1 MFQLN
6 APESAR
12 MFFAPLAAN
21 LDVVRGH
28 LLALLVENG
37 NDVGR
42 RAAPQARDKQFEGTG
57 SGFAAPLYIDGDGVA
72 AGGGGD
78 QEVVAGILND
88 GGGAG
93 VMLSPIAHDT
103 LLTSMAEILTL
114 AQIQNARQRIAPC
127 VRRTPLTASAVLS
140 ERLKTN
146 VYVKLELFQKTG
158 SFKVRGAFN
167 KALGLTAEERGQGLV
182 AVSGGNHAQAV
193 AYAARTLGLKSVILM
208 PESTPANYVDATRG
222 YGAEIKFAANV
233 GAAFAEVAE
242 YERQGWAYIHPFDD
256 PVVMAGQGTI
266 GLEILDDVPQVTD
279 IIVSIGGGGLIGGIA
294 TAVRSLKPSV
304 RIWGVETEGA
314 DCMSKSLA
322 AGKIVTLGRDHVHCA
337 HSGRAGAFG
346 IHLGDGARFTRKRHR
361 GQRRRSALPRCGSC
375 WSG

>member
-1 MFQLN
+1 M
-6 APESAR
+6 P
-12 MFFAPLAAN
+12 
-21 LDVVRGH
+21 DV
-28 LLALLVENG
+28 
-37 NDVGR
+37 
-42 RAAPQARDKQFEGTG
+42 
-57 SGFAAPLYIDGDGVA
+57 
-72 AGGGGD
+72 
-78 QEVVAGILND
+78 
-88 GGGAG
+88 
-93 VMLSPIAHDT
+93 
-103 LLTSMAEILTL
+103 LTL
-114 AQIQNARQRIAPC
+114 TEIQEARHRIAPC

-167 KALGLTAEERGQGLV
+167 KALGLKAEERGQGLV

-193 AYAARTLGLKSVILM
+193 AYAARTLGLKSVVLM
-208 PESTPANYVDATRG
+208 PDSTPANYVDATRG

-233 GAAFAEVAE
+233 GTAFAEVAQ
-242 YERQGWAYIHPFDD
+242 YEREGWAYVHPFDD

-304 RIWGVETEGA
+304 RMWGVETEGA

-322 AGKIVTLGRDHVHCA
+322 AGKIVTLDAITSIARTLGAPAPSEFTLTLARNLLENVTVVSDAEALAALRFLLERLKVLTEPAASCTLAAADRLKDQFSKERHVVLVLCGGNMPFEDLA
-337 HSGRAGAFG
+337 RLPGA
-346 IHLGDGARFTRKRHR
+346 
-361 GQRRRSALPRCGSC
+361 QPQ
-375 WSG
+375 